1 MGTATSIDQWG
12 MTKDRTAE
20 FFSSVAVKQGNF
32 AAVPQANAHHL
43 NPRSPLL
50 SPSPQP
56 AGRHRH
62 TEFTEAAS
70 QINTAIHSLL
80 EKLEKLTKRKDDV

>member
-1 MGTATSIDQWG
+1 

-32 AAVPQANAHHL
+32 TAVPQASGAHHL
-43 NPRSPLL
+43 NARSPLL

-56 AGRHRH
+56 TTLHRH

-70 QINTAIHSLL
+70 QINTAIHALL
-80 EKLEKLTKRKDDV
+80 DKLEKLTKRTNEYSSLILIQ